1 MIEIERKYLLK
12 GMPDVEP
19 SEKIK
24 IQQFYF
30 KNKEGIW
37 ERARQMDYG
46 QGVKIFVH
54 TIKTRISDIANDE
67 QEKTLTVEE
76 FEKFK
81 KKCRKYRG
89 NSRFLKKERWI
100 YPMGELKWEIDLF
113 KDDINMVIAEI
124 EIPSEDY
131 EVEIP
136 EYVQKKL
143 LMDVSGMK
151 QFGNRSLSNKMK

>member
-1 MIEIERKYLLK
+1 
-12 GMPDVEP
+12 MPDVEP

-100 YPMGELKWEIDLF
+100 YPMGELKWEIWSSLRL
-113 KDDINMVIAEI
+113 KYHPKTTRLRYQNM
-124 EIPSEDY
+124 Y
-131 EVEIP
+131 
-136 EYVQKKL
+136 K
-143 LMDVSGMK
+143 
-151 QFGNRSLSNKMK
+151 RSYLWM

>member
-12 GMPDVEP
+12 GLPDVEP

-46 QGVKIFVH
+46 QGVKKFIH
-54 TIKTRISDIANDE
+54 TIKTRISEIANDE
-67 QEKTLTVEE
+67 QERTMTLEE

-81 KKCRKYRG
+81 KKCRKYKG
-89 NSRFLKKERWI
+89 SSRFLKKERWV
-100 YPMGELKWEIDLF
+100 YPMGELKWEVDMF
-113 KDDINMVIAEI
+113 KGDINMVIAEI

-136 EYVQKKL
+136 DYIQKKL

-151 QFGNRSLSNKMK
+151 QFGNRSLSSRIK